1 MITRVFKTT
10 KASFGAGVAGR
21 DGAPLRVYAAGSL
34 REAMTEIAQAFAAPG
49 HPPVTTVFGPSGLLR
64 ERIENG
70 ETAHVYASA
79 DIGNAEALARARLA
93 IAPVVFARNR
103 LCALVAPGID
113 ARPESLLERMLDPAI
128 KLGTSTPKA
137 DPAGDYAW
145 QLFENAERIF
155 PGAFALLDA
164 KAIKLVGGAGSPE
177 PPADRPAYVAL
188 LAQRK
193 ADIFLTYHTN
203 AILAAREVRGARVVT
218 IPEALAVG
226 ASCALTALNEA
237 PPSASRF
244 ALYVLSKPGQT
255 ILHRYG
261 FSPVALP

>member
-1 MITRVFKTT
+1 MIARVFKPA
-10 KASFGAGVAGR
+10 KASFGSGVAAR
-21 DGAPLRVYAAGSL
+21 DGTPLRVYAAGSL

-49 HPPVTTVFGPSGLLR
+49 IPPVATIFGPSGVLR

-70 ETAHVYASA
+70 ESAHVYASA
-79 DIGNAEALARARLA
+79 DIGNAEALARAGLA
-93 IAPVVFARNR
+93 FAPVIFARNR
-103 LCALVAPGID
+103 LCALVGPGID
-113 ARPESLLERMLDPAI
+113 ARPESLLDRMLDPAI
-128 KLGTSTPKA
+128 RLGTSTPKA

-145 QLFENAERIF
+145 QLFDKAERLL

-164 KAIKLVGGAGSPE
+164 KALKLVGGTGSPE
-177 PPADRPAYVAL
+177 PPSDRPVYVSL

-203 AILAAREVRGARVVT
+203 AILAAREVHGARVVT

-226 ASCALTALNEA
+226 ATYALTVLHEA
-237 PPSASRF
+237 PPAASRF

-261 FSPVALP
+261 FSPVALA